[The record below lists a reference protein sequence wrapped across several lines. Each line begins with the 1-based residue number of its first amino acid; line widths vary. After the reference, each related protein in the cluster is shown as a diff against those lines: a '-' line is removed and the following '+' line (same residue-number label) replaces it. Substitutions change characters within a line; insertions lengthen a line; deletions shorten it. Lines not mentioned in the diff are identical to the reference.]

1 MIRRITMNI
10 KEELIMPS
18 FNHIETEL
26 FTETILEDRNRS
38 LLKLEKITKRAID
51 IIGAIAGILLLVP
64 LTILIYIVERI
75 IGDKGPVFYTQTRI
89 GENGKLFKM
98 YKYRSMVV
106 GAEKKLEQY
115 IQENEEI
122 RKEYQKY
129 KKLGK
134 DPRVTKVGR
143 FLRKTSLDEFPQF
156 INVLKGEMS
165 LVGPRP
171 YLPQEKEEMN
181 GYFKFI
187 TSLKPGITGLWQI
200 SGRSEVTFVDRLGMD
215 MDYYEKRALKTDM
228 KIIGK
233 TIEKVIKKEGA
244 V

>member
-1 MIRRITMNI
+1 
-10 KEELIMPS
+10 
-18 FNHIETEL
+18 
-26 FTETILEDRNRS
+26 
-38 LLKLEKITKRAID
+38 
-51 IIGAIAGILLLVP
+51 
-64 LTILIYIVERI
+64 
-75 IGDKGPVFYTQTRI
+75 
-89 GENGKLFKM
+89 
-98 YKYRSMVV
+98 
-106 GAEKKLEQY
+106 
-115 IQENEEI
+115 
-122 RKEYQKY
+122 
-129 KKLGK
+129 
-134 DPRVTKVGR
+134 
-143 FLRKTSLDEFPQF
+143 
-156 INVLKGEMS
+156 MS